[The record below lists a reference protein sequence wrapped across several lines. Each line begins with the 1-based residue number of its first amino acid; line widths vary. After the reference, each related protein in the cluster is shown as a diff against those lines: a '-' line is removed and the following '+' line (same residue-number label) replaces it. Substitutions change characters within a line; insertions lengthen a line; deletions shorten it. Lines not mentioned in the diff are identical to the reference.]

1 MLILA
6 CVIFFTLTQDIKNKR
21 LHVITSVQP
30 TQTFKSSGDY
40 KKFVPTKTTI
50 PIITHHYIEVV
61 TDERDFIRK
70 SLAIYP
76 STFENEIL
84 ILRNNGYEPVFAKD
98 IPEIINGNQ
107 KPKKKP
113 VVLTMDDG
121 YKDFYTDALPV
132 IIRQKVKVTIY
143 VVSGFIGW
151 LNYMNKEDI
160 QKALDSGFVEI
171 GAHTVHHTSLTN
183 VSAKNAEYE
192 IKESKRMLEE
202 MFNTRVLS
210 FAYPLDVQI

>member
-1 MLILA
+1 MSQYLLK
-6 CVIFFTLTQDIKNKR
+6 IFRKLLTAIKN
-21 LHVITSVQP
+21 Q
-30 TQTFKSSGDY
+30 
-40 KKFVPTKTTI
+40 
-50 PIITHHYIEVV
+50 
-61 TDERDFIRK
+61 
-70 SLAIYP
+70 
-76 STFENEIL
+76 
-84 ILRNNGYEPVFAKD
+84 
-98 IPEIINGNQ
+98 
-107 KPKKKP
+107 KKP

-121 YKDFYTDALPV
+121 YKDFYTNALPV